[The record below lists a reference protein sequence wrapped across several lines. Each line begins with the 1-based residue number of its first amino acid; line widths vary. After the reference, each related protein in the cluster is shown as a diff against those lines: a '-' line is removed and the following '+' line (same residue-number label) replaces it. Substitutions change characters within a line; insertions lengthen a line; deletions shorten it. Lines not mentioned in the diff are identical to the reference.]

1 MNARVRPDPP
11 SAAPNVIR
19 EPKQAAL
26 TRDAMI
32 DAVARVVVRH
42 GPAGVR
48 WSAIAREAGTSNVA
62 RAWRWFPDMPAL
74 VNECYSRAA
83 RGLEESLLRAETTPG
98 TALDKL
104 AAFLVAALD
113 MRRERGSLLSFRRGD
128 EIPAAQRRRLCEH
141 DMMVR
146 TRLKRMLI
154 QGRQDGSL
162 ALRNCDS
169 ACEMILACLQVPA
182 VTVDGPEQRMW
193 DGELIELLLAA
204 LAEPHPGRRSSPAR
218 VPT

>member
-1 MNARVRPDPP
+1 MNARVRADTAIAKPE
-11 SAAPNVIR
+11 VTG

-32 DAVARVVVRH
+32 DAVARVIVRY

-48 WSAIAREAGTSNVA
+48 WSAIAREAGTANVA

-83 RGLEESLLRAETTPG
+83 RGMEENLLCAETTPG

-113 MRRERGSLLSFRRGD
+113 MRRERGSLLSFRRWD
-128 EIPAAQRRRLCEH
+128 EMPAAQRRRLCEH

-146 TRLKRMLI
+146 TRLKRMLVA
-154 QGRQDGSL
+154 GRQDGSL
-162 ALRNCDS
+162 AQRNCDS

-182 VTVDGPEQRMW
+182 VTADSPEQRTW

-204 LAEPHPGRRSSPAR
+204 LAEPHPK
-218 VPT
+218 